1 MIELSAE
8 ILAAAK
14 NNDIAAVA
22 AVVSATEKLVTTR
35 ARRFAGNDLSS
46 VDDYAQAGRVAVWEG
61 IKRFEGSTLPEFVAF
76 VDRSISGA
84 MADARR
90 AEMMQGV
97 TPHAAKVFGE
107 ALAKAAGDPY
117 EAEQIAA
124 SEAMGKDRLSREL
137 AYAARLSWAGMD
149 SLDRPFNVDIT
160 GESVSLGDVVARE
173 LGVPAELVEP
183 RDVAAHRRTVVRKR
197 VHLALGRLSERQRTV
212 LKAGYGIA
220 PMALYRVAVDDSELA
235 DELGATPAQVQMAR
249 YRGGLR
255 FAEVYTEGARE
266 W

>member
-8 ILAAAK
+8 TLAAAK
-14 NNDIAAVA
+14 NNDISAVA
-22 AVVSATEKLVTTR
+22 AVVAATEDLVMSR
-35 ARRFAGNDLSS
+35 ARRVAGSDVAS
-46 VDDYAQAGRVAVWEG
+46 VDDYAQAGRMAVWEG
-61 IKRFEGSTLPEFVAF
+61 IKRFEGETLAEFVAF
-76 VDRSISGA
+76 IGRSIFGA

-90 AEMMQGV
+90 EEMMRGV
-97 TPHAAKVFGE
+97 SPHAAKVFGE
-107 ALAKAAGDPY
+107 ALAQAAGDPY

-137 AYAARLSWAGMD
+137 AFAARLSWAGMD

-173 LGVPAELVEP
+173 IEMPADLVEP
-183 RDVAAHRRTVVRKR
+183 RDVAAHRRKVVRER

-220 PMALYRVAVDDSELA
+220 PLALYRVAVDDSELA
-235 DELGATPAQVQMAR
+235 AELGATPAQVQMAR

-266 W
+266 C